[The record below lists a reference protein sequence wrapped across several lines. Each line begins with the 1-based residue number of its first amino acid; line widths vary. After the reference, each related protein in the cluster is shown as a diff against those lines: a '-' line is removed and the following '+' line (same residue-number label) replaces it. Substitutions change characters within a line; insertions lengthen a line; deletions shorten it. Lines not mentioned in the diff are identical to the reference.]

1 MKYQVPSNLNNLK
14 RKVDKFD
21 IGKIETTPVDLSKL
35 SDAGKMKLLIT
46 SEYDELVKEDN
57 NITTTDTSTLIKKP
71 D

>member
-14 RKVDKFD
+14 RKVDKFV

-57 NITTTDTSTLIKKP
+57 NNTTTDTSTLVKKT